1 MKKIT
6 KETVIRALR
15 TFIQAIVAYAMVEF
29 KAGVDFSSK
38 EVLKG
43 FIVGAIAAGI
53 AGLMNLESKSTEMG
67 AGNKMTYADFIKKY
81 NGKRTDY
88 DGAYGTQCVD
98 LAKLYI
104 DKVLGVKP
112 ENIGNAHAYYDN
124 FDKTYLKKYFKKIA
138 YKKGV
143 KVKKGDLV
151 VWGKKYNGKSENGHI
166 AIATGTMGDDY
177 IITYD
182 QNWDGKEMKKVKHS
196 LTGISGFLRPIE
208 QDNINPPK
216 AKTQPVKEQKK
227 EDSKYFKKC
236 SKDQKSFVDALAS
249 VGAKSDFNYRTK
261 IANVNGFGFYFGT
274 AKQNIT
280 LLDKLK
286 NGKLIKP

>member
-6 KETVIRALR
+6 KETLIRALR
-15 TFIQAIVAYAMVEF
+15 TFIQAIVAYTIVEL

-43 FIVGAIAAGI
+43 FVVGAIAAGI
-53 AGLMNLESKSTEMG
+53 AGLMNLEPKKSELG

-81 NGKRTDY
+81 NGKSTDY
-88 DGAYGTQCVD
+88 DGVYGTQCVD

-112 ENIGNAHAYYDN
+112 ESIGDAHSYYDN
-124 FDKTYLKKYFKKIA
+124 FDKTYLKKHFKKIP

-182 QNWDGKEMKKVKHS
+182 QNWGSKAMKRVKHS

-208 QDNINPPK
+208 QDNINPSKSKTKPK
-216 AKTQPVKEQKK
+216 KK
-227 EDSKYFKKC
+227 ESSKYFKKC
-236 SKDQKSFVDALAS
+236 NKSKKSFVDALS
-249 VGAKSDFNYRTK
+249 EIDVKNDFNYRTK
-261 IANVNGFGFYFGT
+261 IANANGFSLYFGT
-274 AKQNIT
+274 AKQNIA

-286 NGKLIKP
+286 EGKLIKP